1 MERNGKAQVV
11 LLCGVSGAGKT
22 REAQKLAQ
30 EGYRPVS
37 ADAWVWD
44 RYGRE
49 LFSLS
54 PERRMEVFREAHA
67 ATMEKLK
74 QLLALGCRVVVDS
87 TMCKRWKRDE
97 ARRICR
103 EAGASC
109 RLMYLT
115 APEPELL
122 RRLEGR
128 RGTCA
133 DDQPVSPEALSR
145 FLANFEVPA
154 PDELM

>member
-1 MERNGKAQVV
+1 MI

-22 REAQKLAQ
+22 YMARKLTL

-37 ADAWVWD
+37 ADAWVWE
-44 RYGRE
+44 RYGKE

-54 PERRMEVFREAHA
+54 PERRMEVFLEAHA
-67 ATMEKLK
+67 AIMNELRR
-74 QLLALGCRVVVDS
+74 LLAGGCRVVVDS

-97 ARRICR
+97 ARRICD
-103 EAGASC
+103 EAGVSC

-115 APEPELL
+115 APKPELL

-128 RGTCA
+128 RGISA

-145 FLANFEVPA
+145 FLTNFEVPG
-154 PDELM
+154 PDELT